1 MQFFGALTALV
12 TPFKNGAVDE
22 AAYREFI
29 EFQISEGIHGLVPCG
44 TTGESATL
52 SHEEHERVIEI
63 CIDQVKGRVP
73 VLAGAGSNNTI
84 EAIRLTRFAQK
95 AGADGAL
102 LITPYY
108 NKPTQEG
115 LYRHFKAIAEA
126 VDMPL
131 VPYNVPGRTGTNLLP
146 ATLSRLAHEFPNIVG
161 VKEATGDMS
170 QCSLIMEQCPKGFS
184 LLSGDDFTAL
194 PLLSIG
200 GSGRRLRSPD
210 VGSSMTIGGREVQ
223 EDFVGTLATQTGLV
237 AVLADGMGK
246 AYGARIASRTAVET
260 FLDLFRDYNAFDNP
274 QYYFRKSFHA
284 ANRAILRELGDEGY
298 GAASVG
304 VAMIRENWL
313 FYAVVG
319 NVKLC
324 VFRNGDLVPVSAGH
338 TLDVLAEQSFRT
350 GRLSREDALVM
361 LENHRL
367 YNYLGQ
373 DSFKDIEIFDRP
385 ISLQRGDI
393 IVLMSDGLY
402 ELIPW
407 KEIEDVLSGGQ
418 DCQSMAY
425 ALMEKVNQNSAEDRD
440 NASVILLRWDG
451 STT

>member
-84 EAIRLTRFAQK
+84 EAIRLTRVAQK

-184 LLSGDDFTAL
+184 LLSGDDLTAL
-194 PLLSIG
+194 PLMSIG
-200 GSGRRLRSPD
+200 GSGVISVTSNIVP
-210 VGSSMTIGGREVQ
+210 GK
-223 EDFVGTLATQTGLV
+223 V
-237 AVLADGMGK
+237 AAM
-246 AYGARIASRTAVET
+246 
-260 FLDLFRDYNAFDNP
+260 YNAFAKGDISTAMGIHHDLFVLHQAMFMESNP
-274 QYYFRKSFHA
+274 IPVKTALALMGRMT
-284 ANRAILRELGDEGY
+284 DE
-298 GAASVG
+298 
-304 VAMIRENWL
+304 MRL
-313 FYAVVG
+313 P
-319 NVKLC
+319 LC
-324 VFRNGDLVPVSAGH
+324 PLTDEHLERLKG
-338 TLDVLAEQSFRT
+338 VLAS
-350 GRLSREDALVM
+350 
-361 LENHRL
+361 
-367 YNYLGQ
+367 
-373 DSFKDIEIFDRP
+373 K
-385 ISLQRGDI
+385 
-393 IVLMSDGLY
+393 GL
-402 ELIPW
+402 L
-407 KEIEDVLSGGQ
+407 
-418 DCQSMAY
+418 A
-425 ALMEKVNQNSAEDRD
+425 
-440 NASVILLRWDG
+440 
-451 STT
+451 